1 MFADLL
7 VDLEALPEHD
17 RFYSVI
23 KGVLASNIF
32 DWGAQVADARTP
44 RAACRMPHAPSCARR
59 HGCVRRGETRA
70 RARVAAGASGRSPRA
85 RAAQATVE
93 LYQSGTIL
101 EIYRRTVDKLV
112 RPWRVDDFDALRARF
127 FGAAARPHR
136 RAVIFVDNAGADF
149 VLGILPLARFLLQVR
164 APSRALR
171 RRGRAEGRGPEVPNA
186 GAVL

>member
-1 MFADLL
+1 
-7 VDLEALPEHD
+7 
-17 RFYSVI
+17 
-23 KGVLASNIF
+23 
-32 DWGAQVADARTP
+32 
-44 RAACRMPHAPSCARR
+44 
-59 HGCVRRGETRA
+59 VR
-70 RARVAAGASGRSPRA
+70 
-85 RAAQATVE
+85 AQATVE

-112 RPWRVDDFDALRARF
+112 RPWRVDDFDALHARF

-149 VLGILPLARFLLQVR
+149 VLGILPLARFLLQAR

-171 RRGRAEGRGPEVPNA
+171 PQRARRGAGPRVEVPNA